1 MSPGGAGNAFFTCTF
16 AQDGVYAFTTT
27 CPFDVDWLY
36 NNYGIYYELI
46 NATAFWANLT
56 ATNGIQKDW
65 VQFGHKD
72 VGSSWGPD
80 KGVLKGYP
88 LPADNITVTNP
99 QTIIEDALPGIYN
112 LTETIYLTQILSA
125 TGANGGSMNNVL
137 LTISTVVVFTLAQAV
152 ANMGEVVE
160 VANRTSR
167 EKKKAR
173 IEEIIF
179 GV

>member
-16 AQDGVYAFTTT
+16 AQDGVNAFTTT

-72 VGSSWGPD
+72 VGSSWG
-80 KGVLKGYP
+80 
-88 LPADNITVTNP
+88 
-99 QTIIEDALPGIYN
+99 TIIEDALPGIYN